1 MTSKIGQKNSRPK
14 RGQSFLHWSR
24 NLFLV
29 IGALLLVYVGY
40 VMIDTRIYQSHETW
54 LFEQA
59 LKGVKRSTEGDKN
72 LPSLPLAA
80 PLEEA
85 NGMNAVSPGM
95 PVRRGFPVGKIEI
108 NSIGL
113 AAMIMEGTDG
123 RTLRRA
129 VGHLLGTPLPGQ
141 RGNVVITGHRDTFFR
156 DLRKITKDD
165 EITLTT
171 LDGSFRYRV
180 DFTAVVEPEDTE
192 VLNNSSDA
200 TLTLVTCFPFYYVGP
215 APKRFVVRAH
225 SEAGVRP
232 FQFPI

>member
-1 MTSKIGQKNSRPK
+1 MIPRIGAHNSRR
-14 RGQSFLHWSR
+14 RGQSILHWSR

-29 IGALLLVYVGY
+29 IGTLLLVYVGY
-40 VMIDTRIYQSHETW
+40 VMIDTRMYQSHETY

-59 LKGVKRSTEGDKN
+59 SKSLKVSADGDKN
-72 LPSLPLAA
+72 PPPSPLVA

-85 NGMNAVSPGM
+85 NSVKAVGPATA
-95 PVRRGFPVGKIEI
+95 VHRGFPVGRIEI
-108 NSIGL
+108 STIGL
-113 AAMIMEGTDG
+113 EAMIMEGTDG
-123 RTLRRA
+123 GTLRRA
-129 VGHLLGTPLPGQ
+129 VGHLPGTPLPGQ

-156 DLRKITKDD
+156 GLRKVTKDD

-180 DFTAVVEPEDTE
+180 DFTGVVDPDNVSVLEDSE
-192 VLNNSSDA
+192 DA

-225 SEAGVRP
+225 RITG
-232 FQFPI
+232 